1 MALSVGLTGC
11 WIGRGRVDHPL
22 DEQKIAGIQRGVTT
36 RAEILE
42 RFGPPQEID
51 GRELTAFG
59 LSLDE
64 ALSSRGGRPPMERAV
79 SVRYFRYAYVRA
91 NTWFLTLLLFNYIDG
106 DVKRDTLVIFF
117 DGDDK
122 VGEC

>member
-1 MALSVGLTGC
+1 
-11 WIGRGRVDHPL
+11 
-22 DEQKIAGIQRGVTT
+22 
-36 RAEILE
+36 
-42 RFGPPQEID
+42 
-51 GRELTAFG
+51 
-59 LSLDE
+59 
-64 ALSSRGGRPPMERAV
+64 MERAV

-122 VGEC
+122 VEDFAYRRDTDQLPRYGPFSR